1 MDNFL
6 DFKFFKIL
14 DDKESLLELKKEYI
28 FDFCAKISRD
38 SIKKIDYDNGV
49 VEFDDYDFE
58 KSEITVFV
66 YNALEDII
74 LDLERETRSIKND
87 IDILVERAIINSSDV
102 SVSFK
107 NLENILVS
115 LTKREYL
122 GFPKEH
128 VLSSL
133 ATILNHLKINYNYY
147 PTFDFTEDNCQIAL
161 GDYSPHSY
169 RWISINTEVGK
180 LSLKKFYSLLTQEP
194 KIVECSEK
202 EFINAFSQSKLSNG
216 IKWLIKGKNG
226 QYSKQSLIQF
236 IDYLMANKYIETKS
250 GKDFNTSVRYVF
262 RDNNGL
268 LIKNVSVSK
277 SSSTKVPAEW
287 DRIKDIVNRI

>member
-28 FDFCAKISRD
+28 FDFCGKISRD

-66 YNALEDII
+66 YSALEDII

-87 IDILVERAIINSSDV
+87 IDILVERAILNSSDI

-133 ATILNHLKINYNYY
+133 ASILNHLKINYNYY
-147 PTFDFTEDNCQIAL
+147 PTFDFTEDDCQIAL

-250 GKDFNTSVRYVF
+250 GKDFNESVRYVF

-277 SSSTKVPAEW
+277 SSSTKVPSEW
-287 DRIKDIVNRI
+287 NRIKDIVNRI

>member
-1 MDNFL
+1 M
-6 DFKFFKIL
+6 
-14 DDKESLLELKKEYI
+14 
-28 FDFCAKISRD
+28 
-38 SIKKIDYDNGV
+38 KIDYDSGV

-66 YNALEDII
+66 YSALEDII

-87 IDILVERAIINSSDV
+87 IDFLVERAILNSSDI

-147 PTFDFTEDNCQIAL
+147 STFDFTEDNCQIAL

-236 IDYLMANKYIETKS
+236 IDYLMANKYIETKN
-250 GKDFNTSVRYVF
+250 GKDFNESVRYVF

-277 SSSTKVPAEW
+277 SSSTKVPSEW

>member
-6 DFKFFKIL
+6 EFKFFKIL

-28 FDFCAKISRD
+28 FDFCGKISKD

-58 KSEITVFV
+58 KSEITGFI
-66 YNALEDII
+66 YSALEDII

-147 PTFDFTEDNCQIAL
+147 PTFDFTEDNFQIAL
-161 GDYSPHSY
+161 DDYSPHSY

-250 GKDFNTSVRYVF
+250 GKDFNESVRYVF

-277 SSSTKVPAEW
+277 SSSTKVPSEW
-287 DRIKDIVNRI
+287 DRIKDIVNKI

>member
-6 DFKFFKIL
+6 DFKFFKLL

-28 FDFCAKISRD
+28 FDFCSKISQD
-38 SIKKIDYDNGV
+38 SILKIDYDSGV

-66 YNALEDII
+66 YSALEDII

-87 IDILVERAIINSSDV
+87 IDFLVERAILNSSDI

-236 IDYLMANKYIETKS
+236 IDYLMANKYIETKN
-250 GKDFNTSVRYVF
+250 GKDFNESVRYVF

-277 SSSTKVPAEW
+277 SSSTKVPSEW

>member
-28 FDFCAKISRD
+28 FDFCGKISRD

-66 YNALEDII
+66 YSALEDII

-87 IDILVERAIINSSDV
+87 IDFLVERAILNSSDI

-250 GKDFNTSVRYVF
+250 GKDFNESVRYVF

-277 SSSTKVPAEW
+277 SSSTKVPSEW